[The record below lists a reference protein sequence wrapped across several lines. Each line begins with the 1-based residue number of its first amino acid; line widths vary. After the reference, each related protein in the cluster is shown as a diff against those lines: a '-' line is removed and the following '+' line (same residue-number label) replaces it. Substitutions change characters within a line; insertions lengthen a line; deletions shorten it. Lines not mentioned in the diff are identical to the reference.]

1 MVHAVQGDRRSDAA
15 RAARD
20 TARITAELA
29 RRIARLSH
37 CVSVA

>member
-1 MVHAVQGDRRSDAA
+1 MVHAVQGDRRSDVV
-15 RAARD
+15 RAQRV

-29 RRIARLSH
+29 RRTAKRFL